1 MANAGGVSLM
11 GTATRWAAVA
21 ALAIGM
27 AIMGAAGCTSTDA
40 AAHSQ
45 AEATRAELAASRAD
59 AAATNAQKAA
69 DGATVASLRAEKAV
83 EDANREI
90 TRVENH
96 LDQLIKNLPHHAR
109 RHHKRHHPPKASAP

>member
-1 MANAGGVSLM
+1 MADPGGVSPMRTVTHL
-11 GTATRWAAVA
+11 AAII

-69 DGATVASLRAEKAV
+69 DGATVASLKAEKAV

-90 TRVENH
+90 TRVEHH
-96 LDQLIKNLPHHAR
+96 LDQLIKNLPRHPRH
-109 RHHKRHHPPKASAP
+109 HHKRHQPPKASAT